1 MPFGPSIQPFNR
13 DPFER
18 PVRSLR
24 SMSGERKSYAHPRR
38 AAPLVALDDHV
49 PRVPPIE
56 RTKSW
61 TLSGL
66 SPEVRT
72 RDKPTVSPSGRSF
85 ATSTRATGARLK
97 LCDRG
102 SAETVRSEEHK
113 SELQKNH
120 ELECRL

>member
-1 MPFGPSIQPFNR
+1 
-13 DPFER
+13 
-18 PVRSLR
+18 
-24 SMSGERKSYAHPRR
+24 MSGERKSYAHPRR

-97 LCDRG
+97 LCQAQAVGRFP
-102 SAETVRSEEHK
+102 AESYSLPILFISSPTTKSLSENIRRDYK
-113 SELQKNH
+113 VFGA
-120 ELECRL
+120 